1 MGTTNLVAVA
11 DREPVVRPAVL
22 TLFGDRRPEVGAPSG
37 GGLVIT
43 DFVDR
48 VGDPVPLVAA
58 DGSAYRGEYL
68 LAEAVEA
75 LTRAASPARRPDT
88 TVLAV
93 PAHWQRQALDALRR
107 TVPGVR
113 LVSDAVAALTA
124 IQAHPGLPARGVVA
138 LCDFGATGTNLTLA
152 DAGAGFAP
160 IGETVRYDEFSGDLI
175 DQELLRHVLAN
186 LDSEPSGTAAV
197 AALSQLREQCRI
209 AKEQLSYQSATSL
222 PGRSIRLTRA
232 ELESVVS
239 GPLTGLLD
247 TLLDLL
253 RRNGIHPA
261 QLAALVTVG
270 GGARMPIV
278 TQRLSET
285 FRMPVTT
292 VPQAQV
298 IAAVG
303 AGLLARRGEDET
315 ATRQALMAPASLTG
329 TVAASAVAPAAVAWS
344 MADDVAE
351 IAEYVPESV
360 SEEAARPAFVFT
372 DVAPEP
378 TAAVTKPWYRRGGV
392 LVYAAAFLAVVGTV
406 GLVFSARADRM
417 DAPGATGATAA
428 VPRPAESPLAQ
439 VAPAPPTRTVVVQDS
454 APAPQA
460 APQAAPRPAAAP
472 RVVQR
477 QQAAPAPAAPR
488 PVPAA
493 PRPAPAPAAPP
504 PAAPPPALPVP
515 QFPVPQFPLPQ
526 IPLPQL
532 PIPTF
537 EPPAQTPTPKPTPSP
552 EPTQAPEPT

>member
-75 LTRAASPARRPDT
+75 MTRAASPAGRPDT

-239 GPLTGLLD
+239 GPLNGLLD
-247 TLLDLL
+247 ALLDLL